1 MEETINGYPPL
12 LKWRILAAPGTFEG
26 ILGRAEGQRI
36 TTMKHKKMWA
46 VLLAAAVVLVAGGV
60 FMFTSVT
67 MKNTSP
73 ADTVSGAEETAQST
87 VTITDEE
94 LSRLISG
101 ELTLDSLVQNA
112 GEVQFE
118 QEEASSEQPQDAAQS
133 EAAESAP
140 ESQQENQKEQAA
152 PPQKEAAASSAPA
165 AESSQ
170 LSGYE
175 AELKVLIQRVYAV
188 KARAEKGLDSCIASA
203 KEEYWALPQKQQTQ
217 TRKVMIV
224 VSKAGELRAL
234 QASCDKEMDEIV
246 SQMRKLLQEN
256 GQSTALA
263 DEVMQA
269 YNAEKSSRYTELKNK
284 LYS

>member
-1 MEETINGYPPL
+1 
-12 LKWRILAAPGTFEG
+12 
-26 ILGRAEGQRI
+26 
-36 TTMKHKKMWA
+36 MKHKKMWA

-73 ADTVSGAEETAQST
+73 ADTVSEAEETAQST

-118 QEEASSEQPQDAAQS
+118 QEAASSEQPQDTAQS

-152 PPQKEAAASSAPA
+152 LPQKETAASSAPA

-188 KARAEKGLDSCIASA
+188 KARAEKGLDSCIAAA